1 MTQRYAIQNKYSGQ
15 LIDYCE
21 TEEQAI
27 CWITSYPVELVE
39 ISKASKVSVQYT
51 ELSGPCGYG
60 HQEESFCTYGGL
72 LPCVRRLIKWMQ
84 SIASTFGPDARE
96 IRDFFQHCEL
106 YVNGE
111 NKSEWLWEQSRKLDL
126 KTLYV

>member
-1 MTQRYAIQNKYSGQ
+1 MIQKYAIQNRRSGQ

-21 TEEQAI
+21 TKEQVRH
-27 CWITSYPVELVE
+27 WLSSYPVEAVE
-39 ISKASKVSVQYT
+39 VEKASKVSVQYT
-51 ELSGPCGYG
+51 ELDGPWGYG

-72 LPCVRRLIKWMQ
+72 LLCIRRLIRWMQ
-84 SIASTFGPDARE
+84 SIASTFGPDARD
-96 IRDFFQHCEL
+96 IRDFFQHCKL

-111 NKSEWLWEQSRKLDL
+111 NRSEWLWGQANKLDL

>member
-1 MTQRYAIQNKYSGQ
+1 MKYAIQNIHSGQ

-21 TEEQAI
+21 TKEQALHWLI
-27 CWITSYPVELVE
+27 SYPVELVE
-39 ISKASKVSVQYT
+39 TANASKVSVEYT
-51 ELSGPCGYG
+51 ELGGPWGYG

-72 LPCVRRLIKWMQ
+72 LTCVKRLIKWMQ

-96 IRDFFQHCEL
+96 IKDFFRHCRL
-106 YVNGE
+106 YVNG
-111 NKSEWLWEQSRKLDL
+111 NDKSEWLWEQSRKIDL

>member
-1 MTQRYAIQNKYSGQ
+1 MKYAIQNKRSGQ

-21 TEEQAI
+21 TREQVLS
-27 CWITSYPVELVE
+27 WLTSYPVEAIE
-39 ISKASKVSVQYT
+39 IEKASKVAVEYT
-51 ELSGPCGYG
+51 ELSGPWGYG

-72 LPCVRRLIKWMQ
+72 LTCIRRLIKWMQ
-84 SIASTFGPDARE
+84 STASTFGPDARE
-96 IRDFFQHCEL
+96 IKDFFRHCRL

-111 NKSEWLWEQSRKLDL
+111 NKSEWLWEQMNKLDL

>member
-1 MTQRYAIQNKYSGQ
+1 MKYAIQNKRSGQ

-21 TEEQAI
+21 TKEQVLS
-27 CWITSYPVELVE
+27 WLTSYPVEAVE
-39 ISKASKVSVQYT
+39 IEKSSKVAVEYT
-51 ELSGPCGYG
+51 ELSGPWGYG

-72 LPCVRRLIKWMQ
+72 LTCIRRLIKWMQ
-84 SIASTFGPDARE
+84 STASTFGPDARE
-96 IRDFFQHCEL
+96 IKDFFRHCRL

-111 NKSEWLWEQSRKLDL
+111 NKSEWLWEQMNKLDL